1 MTNQKYNN
9 QTNEEYNRERFKKRT
24 RKNLDEQVAIM
35 ERASNYYKYDP
46 DKFIEQI
53 DWIKDKFY
61 RTTGSAN
68 KTILMMRQR
77 QDAKDDI
84 PTNMEA
90 SYEAF
95 LNYFEEED
103 IDPIIEDHFQKLI
116 PVVSSQVYNPKTKAK
131 YFTAEGAKFANSYQP
146 TH

>member
-35 ERASNYYKYDP
+35 ERASNHYKYDP

-61 RTTGSAN
+61 R
-68 KTILMMRQR
+68 QW
-77 QDAKDDI
+77 
-84 PTNMEA
+84 
-90 SYEAF
+90 
-95 LNYFEEED
+95 
-103 IDPIIEDHFQKLI
+103 
-116 PVVSSQVYNPKTKAK
+116 
-131 YFTAEGAKFANSYQP
+131 NSC
-146 TH
+146 